1 MFAAV
6 ECSRKRVPWKLKPFT
21 KPNTVKTTGPLFP
34 LRQCLSTQT
43 YSHHKTRISPPNTS
57 FSTPTLSPTQN
68 PTPSTRSSTA
78 RSYWRA
84 LFDSRVGKTTWP
96 YGSRVWSKKERVLY
110 ILTATNHIQF
120 SWVPFPLNLHPYDHQ
135 RQVHKSLFNYSVFT

>member
-1 MFAAV
+1 LFAAV

-78 RSYWRA
+78 RSYGRA

-96 YGSRVWSKKERVLY
+96 YGSRVWSKKERVLFPLLQV
-110 ILTATNHIQF
+110 IF
-120 SWVPFPLNLHPYDHQ
+120 SFLGFLFLLNLHP
-135 RQVHKSLFNYSVFT
+135 